1 MNFFFKIDGRY
12 YKNWFLTSNMAS
24 IYQTFSSLGHNLSV
38 KITDNQK
45 SESILLLHGF
55 NDNKETFVFLE
66 EFLSKRFNIYSFDF
80 RGHGDSDWK
89 KDSLYHYSENLI
101 DVQNLIDHYF
111 EEPIYL
117 LGHSMGA
124 GMAARYT
131 GLFPEK
137 IKLLVCLEGFSGL
150 QPQEVERKRM
160 REWLATTSRR
170 NERNSSPTERKKNM
184 TLDEAVNKL
193 GLIYSSLPKEKINS
207 LISGLVRETDDGFYK
222 WKNDPNLKTSTPI
235 PFPPELSRKLW
246 SEITSPVLIF
256 FGRQTHIRPKNLEEI
271 LSHFKNVELR
281 EVEHA
286 GHNMHHDK
294 PEVLIEI
301 MDEFFSKNGI

>member
-1 MNFFFKIDGRY
+1 MLSY
-12 YKNWFLTSNMAS
+12 YE
-24 IYQTFSSLGHNLSV
+24 IIPSLGHSISV

-66 EFLSKRFNIYSFDF
+66 EFLSKRFNLYSFDF

-89 KDSLYHYSENLI
+89 KDSLYNYSENLI
-101 DVQNLIDHYF
+101 DVQNIIDHYF
-111 EEPIYL
+111 QKPIFL

-150 QPQEVERKRM
+150 QPQEVERKRL
-160 REWLATTSRR
+160 REWLTTTSRR
-170 NERNSSPTERKKNM
+170 NERSTATPSERKKNM
-184 TLDEAVNKL
+184 TLEEAKNKL
-193 GLIYSSLPKEKINS
+193 SLIYGKLARDKIDA
-207 LISGLVRETDDGFYK
+207 LILGLVRQTEDGFYK
-222 WKNDPNLKTSTPI
+222 WKNDPNLKTSSPI

-271 LSHFKNVELR
+271 LSHFKNVELH

-301 MDEFFSKNGI
+301 MDGFFEKNKNYI

>member
-1 MNFFFKIDGRY
+1 MPSHYEI
-12 YKNWFLTSNMAS
+12 
-24 IYQTFSSLGHNLSV
+24 IPSLGHNISV
-38 KITDNQK
+38 KITNNQK
-45 SESILLLHGF
+45 QESILLLHGF

-66 EFLSKRFNIYSFDF
+66 EFLSQRFNIYSFDF

-89 KDSLYHYSENLI
+89 KDSLYNYAENLI
-101 DVQNLIDHYF
+101 DVQNIIDRYF
-111 EEPIYL
+111 QKPIFL

-124 GMAARYT
+124 GIAARYT

-160 REWLATTSRR
+160 REWLTTTSRR
-170 NERNSSPTERKKNM
+170 NERSTSNASERKKNM
-184 TLDEAVNKL
+184 TLEEAKNKL
-193 GLIYSSLPKEKINS
+193 SLIYGKLSRDRIEA
-207 LISGLVRETDDGFYK
+207 LIHGLVRQTEDGFYK
-222 WKNDPNLKTSTPI
+222 WKNDPNLKTSSPI

-256 FGRQTHIRPKNLEEI
+256 FGKQTHIRPKNLEEI
-271 LSHFKNVELR
+271 LSHFKNVELH

-294 PEVLIEI
+294 PEVLIEV
-301 MDEFFSKNGI
+301 MDEFFKKNGG

>member
-1 MNFFFKIDGRY
+1 MPSY
-12 YKNWFLTSNMAS
+12 YEKL
-24 IYQTFSSLGHNLSV
+24 SSLGHNISI
-38 KITDNQK
+38 KIINNNK
-45 SESILLLHGF
+45 EENILLLHGF

-66 EFLSKRFNIYSFDF
+66 EFLSKWFNVYSLDF

-89 KDSLYHYSENLI
+89 KDSIYHYAENLI
-101 DVQNLIDHYF
+101 DVQNVIDHYF
-111 EEPIYL
+111 KKPISL
-117 LGHSMGA
+117 LGHSMGG
-124 GMAARYT
+124 GMAARFT

-137 IKLLVCLEGFSGL
+137 IKLLICLEGFSGL
-150 QPQEVERKRM
+150 QPQDVERNRL
-160 REWLATTSRR
+160 REWLTTTSRR
-170 NERNSSPTERKKNM
+170 NVRTSTNPAERRKNM
-184 TLDEAVNKL
+184 TLEEAKNKL
-193 GLIYSSLPKEKINS
+193 SLIYGKLPKEKIDS
-207 LISGLVRETDDGFYK
+207 LITGLVRQTEDGFYK
-222 WKNDPNLKTSTPI
+222 WKNDPNLKTSSPI

-271 LSHFKNVELR
+271 LSHFKNVKLH

-301 MDEFFSKNGI
+301 MDEFFKNNIPKG

>member
-1 MNFFFKIDGRY
+1 M
-12 YKNWFLTSNMAS
+12 
-24 IYQTFSSLGHNLSV
+24 
-38 KITDNQK
+38 KITNNQK
-45 SESILLLHGF
+45 QESILLLHGF

-66 EFLSKRFNIYSFDF
+66 EFLSQKFNIYSFDF

-89 KDSLYHYSENLI
+89 KDSLYNYSENLI
-101 DVQNLIDHYF
+101 DVQNIIDRYF
-111 EEPIYL
+111 QKPIFL

-124 GMAARYT
+124 GIAARYT

-160 REWLATTSRR
+160 REWLTTTSRR
-170 NERNSSPTERKKNM
+170 NERSTSNASERKKNM
-184 TLDEAVNKL
+184 TLEEAKNKL
-193 GLIYSSLPKEKINS
+193 SLIYGKLSRDRIEA
-207 LISGLVRETDDGFYK
+207 LIHGLVRQTEDGFYK
-222 WKNDPNLKTSTPI
+222 WKNDPNLKTSSPI

-271 LSHFKNVELR
+271 LSHFKNVELH

-294 PEVLIEI
+294 PEVLIEV
-301 MDEFFSKNGI
+301 MDEFFKKNGG

>member
-1 MNFFFKIDGRY
+1 MSFFTPTMA
-12 YKNWFLTSNMAS
+12 TS
-24 IYQTFSSLGHNLSV
+24 YQTFSSIRHNLSV
-38 KITDNQK
+38 KIQDNQK

-66 EFLSKRFNIYSFDF
+66 NFLSERFNIYSFDF

-101 DVQNLIDHYF
+101 DLQNLIEHFFDK
-111 EEPIYL
+111 PIYL

-124 GMAARYT
+124 GMAARFT

-137 IKLLVCLEGFSGL
+137 IKLLICLEGFSGL
-150 QPQEVERKRM
+150 QPQEAERKRM
-160 REWLATTSRR
+160 REWLITTSRR
-170 NERNSSPTERKKNM
+170 NERNSTPTERKKNM
-184 TLDEAVNKL
+184 TLEEAKNKL
-193 GLIYSSLPKEKINS
+193 GLIYGGLAKEKIDS
-207 LISGLVRETDDGFYK
+207 LIRGLVKQTEDGFYK

-256 FGRQTHIRPKNLEEI
+256 FGRQTHIRPNNLEEI
-271 LSHFKNVELR
+271 LSHFKNVELH
-281 EVEHA
+281 EVDHA

-294 PEVLIEI
+294 PEVLIKVME
-301 MDEFFSKNGI
+301 EFFQKHFPA

>member
-1 MNFFFKIDGRY
+1 M
-12 YKNWFLTSNMAS
+12 
-24 IYQTFSSLGHNLSV
+24 
-38 KITDNQK
+38 
-45 SESILLLHGF
+45 HGF

-66 EFLSKRFNIYSFDF
+66 EFLSQRFNIYSFDF

-89 KDSLYHYSENLI
+89 KDSLYNYAENLI
-101 DVQNLIDHYF
+101 DVQNIIDRYF
-111 EEPIYL
+111 QKPIFL

-124 GMAARYT
+124 GIAARYT

-160 REWLATTSRR
+160 REWLTTTSRR
-170 NERNSSPTERKKNM
+170 NERSTSNASERKKNM
-184 TLDEAVNKL
+184 TLEEAKNKL
-193 GLIYSSLPKEKINS
+193 SLIYGKLSRDRIEA
-207 LISGLVRETDDGFYK
+207 LIHGLVRQTEDGFYK
-222 WKNDPNLKTSTPI
+222 WKNDPNLKTSSPI

-271 LSHFKNVELR
+271 LSHFKNVELH

-294 PEVLIEI
+294 PEVLIEV
-301 MDEFFSKNGI
+301 MDEFFKKNGG

>member
-1 MNFFFKIDGRY
+1 MPSQYEI
-12 YKNWFLTSNMAS
+12 
-24 IYQTFSSLGHNLSV
+24 IPSLGHNLSV
-38 KITDNQK
+38 KITNNQK
-45 SESILLLHGF
+45 QESILLLHGF

-66 EFLSKRFNIYSFDF
+66 EFLSQRFNIYSFDF

-89 KDSLYHYSENLI
+89 KDSLYNYAENLI
-101 DVQNLIDHYF
+101 DVQNIIDRYF
-111 EEPIYL
+111 QKPIFL

-124 GMAARYT
+124 GIAARYT

-160 REWLATTSRR
+160 REWLTTTSRR
-170 NERNSSPTERKKNM
+170 NERSTSNASERKKNM
-184 TLDEAVNKL
+184 TLEEAKNKL
-193 GLIYSSLPKEKINS
+193 ALIYGKLSRDKIEA
-207 LISGLVRETDDGFYK
+207 LIHGLVRQTEDGFYK
-222 WKNDPNLKTSTPI
+222 WKNDPNLKTSSPI

-256 FGRQTHIRPKNLEEI
+256 FGKQTHIRPKNLEEI
-271 LSHFKNVELR
+271 LSHFKNVELH

-301 MDEFFSKNGI
+301 MDEFFKKNGG

>member
-1 MNFFFKIDGRY
+1 MPTY
-12 YKNWFLTSNMAS
+12 YET
-24 IYQTFSSLGHNLSV
+24 IPSLGHNLSV
-38 KITDNQK
+38 KITHNQK
-45 SESILLLHGF
+45 TESILLLHGF

-66 EFLSKRFNIYSFDF
+66 EFLSKRFNLYSFDF

-89 KDSLYHYSENLI
+89 KDSLYNYSENLI
-101 DVQNLIDHYF
+101 DVQNVIDHYF
-111 EEPIYL
+111 QEPIFL

-150 QPQEVERKRM
+150 QPQEVERKRL
-160 REWLATTSRR
+160 REWLTTTSRR
-170 NERNSSPTERKKNM
+170 NERSNNTPTERKKNM
-184 TLDEAVNKL
+184 TLEEAKNKL
-193 GLIYSSLPKEKINS
+193 SLIYGKLSRDKIDA
-207 LISGLVRETDDGFYK
+207 LILGLVRETDDGNYK
-222 WKNDPNLKTSTPI
+222 WKNDPNLKTSSPI

-246 SEITSPVLIF
+246 SEILCPVLIF

-271 LSHFKNVELR
+271 LSHFKNVELH

-301 MDEFFSKNGI
+301 MEGFFEKNTPKG

>member
-1 MNFFFKIDGRY
+1 MPTY
-12 YKNWFLTSNMAS
+12 YET
-24 IYQTFSSLGHNLSV
+24 IPSLGHNISV

-89 KDSLYHYSENLI
+89 KDSLYNYSENLI
-101 DVQNLIDHYF
+101 DVQNIIDHYF
-111 EEPIYL
+111 QEPIFL

-137 IKLLVCLEGFSGL
+137 ISLLVCLEGFSGL
-150 QPQEVERKRM
+150 QPQEVERKRL
-160 REWLATTSRR
+160 REWLTTTSRR
-170 NERNSSPTERKKNM
+170 NERSNSTPTERKKNM
-184 TLDEAVNKL
+184 TLEEAKNKL
-193 GLIYSSLPKEKINS
+193 SLIYGKLSRDKIDA
-207 LISGLVRETDDGFYK
+207 LILGLVRETDDGNYK
-222 WKNDPNLKTSTPI
+222 WKNDPNLKTSSPI

-256 FGRQTHIRPKNLEEI
+256 FGQQTHIRPKNLEEI
-271 LSHFKNVELR
+271 LSHFKNVELH

-301 MDEFFSKNGI
+301 MDVFFEKNISL

>member
-1 MNFFFKIDGRY
+1 MPSHYEN
-12 YKNWFLTSNMAS
+12 
-24 IYQTFSSLGHNLSV
+24 FSSIGHNLSV
-38 KITDNQK
+38 KITNNNK
-45 SESILLLHGF
+45 EENILLLHGF

-89 KDSLYHYSENLI
+89 KDSLYNYSENLI
-101 DVQNLIDHYF
+101 DVQNVIEHYF
-111 EEPIYL
+111 KKPIYL
-117 LGHSMGA
+117 LGHSMGG
-124 GMAARYT
+124 GMAARYA

-150 QPQEVERKRM
+150 QPQEVERNRL
-160 REWLATTSRR
+160 REWLMTTSRR
-170 NERNSSPTERKKNM
+170 NGRTTTNPAERKKNM
-184 TLDEAVNKL
+184 TFEEAKNKL
-193 GLIYSSLPKEKINS
+193 SLIYGKLPKEKIDF
-207 LISGLVRETDDGFYK
+207 LIPGLVRQTEDGFYK
-222 WKNDPNLKTSTPI
+222 WKNDPNLKTSSPI

-256 FGRQTHIRPKNLEEI
+256 LGRQTHIRPKNLEEI
-271 LSHFKNVELR
+271 LSHFKNVELH

-294 PEVLIEI
+294 PEFLIEI
-301 MDEFFSKNGI
+301 MDEFFKKNGG

>member
-1 MNFFFKIDGRY
+1 MPSY
-12 YKNWFLTSNMAS
+12 YE
-24 IYQTFSSLGHNLSV
+24 IIPSLGHNISV

-66 EFLSKRFNIYSFDF
+66 EFLSKRFNLYSFDF

-89 KDSLYHYSENLI
+89 KDSLYNYSENLI
-101 DVQNLIDHYF
+101 DVQNIIDHYF
-111 EEPIYL
+111 QKPIFL

-150 QPQEVERKRM
+150 QPQEVERKRL
-160 REWLATTSRR
+160 REWLTTTSRR
-170 NERNSSPTERKKNM
+170 NERATTTPSERKKNM
-184 TLDEAVNKL
+184 TLEEAKNKL
-193 GLIYSSLPKEKINS
+193 SLIYGKLSRDKIDA
-207 LISGLVRETDDGFYK
+207 LIHGLVRKTDDENYK
-222 WKNDPNLKTSTPI
+222 WKNDPNLKTSSPI

-246 SEITSPVLIF
+246 NEITSPVLIF

-271 LSHFKNVELR
+271 LSHFKNVELH

-301 MDEFFSKNGI
+301 MEDFFEKNTPKG

>member
-1 MNFFFKIDGRY
+1 MPSHYEN
-12 YKNWFLTSNMAS
+12 
-24 IYQTFSSLGHNLSV
+24 FSSIGHNLSV
-38 KITDNQK
+38 KITNNNK
-45 SESILLLHGF
+45 EENILLLHGF

-66 EFLSKRFNIYSFDF
+66 EFLSERFNIYSFDF

-89 KDSLYHYSENLI
+89 KDSLYNYSENLI
-101 DVQNLIDHYF
+101 DVQNVIEHYF
-111 EEPIYL
+111 KKPIYL
-117 LGHSMGA
+117 LGHSMGG

-137 IKLLVCLEGFSGL
+137 IKLLICLEGFSGL
-150 QPQEVERKRM
+150 QPQEVERNRL
-160 REWLATTSRR
+160 REWLMSTSRR
-170 NERNSSPTERKKNM
+170 NERPSSNSGERKKNM
-184 TLDEAVNKL
+184 TLEEAKNKL
-193 GLIYSSLPKEKINS
+193 SLIYGKLPKEKIDA
-207 LISGLVRETDDGFYK
+207 LIMGLVRQTEDGFYK
-222 WKNDPNLKTSTPI
+222 WKNDPNLKTSSPI

-271 LSHFKNVELR
+271 LSHFKNVELH

-294 PEVLIEI
+294 PEVLINI
-301 MDEFFSKNGI
+301 MDVFFIKNGC